1 MNAKEAE
8 PLEHIQN
15 EFKEKMTNK
24 TTSIYELFPKHI
36 ADALNAGKRVE
47 PEAHDNVTVVFSDI
61 IGFDKISEEL
71 PPLKVS
77 QMLDRLYLVFDQ
89 LAKKHKVFK
98 VETIGDAY
106 MGVTNIDGNQEDE
119 HVKNVAE
126 FALEIID
133 AAKKIYVD
141 EDDYSRGTLQVRAGF
156 HSGPVV
162 SNVIGSLNPRFGLFG
177 DTVNTASRMESNSV
191 EGRVHCSAASAQLLA
206 TQAPDIPIVT
216 RGKIKVK
223 GKGVMTTYW
232 INKKSEPSP
241 PVETVEHENTG
252 HGSSDDDEV
261 MTADTDLDQGENSP
275 SLKTEEEYQV

>member
-98 VETIGDAY
+98 VETIGD
-106 MGVTNIDGNQEDE
+106 G
-119 HVKNVAE
+119 
-126 FALEIID
+126 
-133 AAKKIYVD
+133 
-141 EDDYSRGTLQVRAGF
+141 GTLQVRAGF

-177 DTVNTASRMESNSV
+177 
-191 EGRVHCSAASAQLLA
+191 
-206 TQAPDIPIVT
+206 
-216 RGKIKVK
+216 
-223 GKGVMTTYW
+223 
-232 INKKSEPSP
+232 
-241 PVETVEHENTG
+241 
-252 HGSSDDDEV
+252 
-261 MTADTDLDQGENSP
+261 
-275 SLKTEEEYQV
+275 